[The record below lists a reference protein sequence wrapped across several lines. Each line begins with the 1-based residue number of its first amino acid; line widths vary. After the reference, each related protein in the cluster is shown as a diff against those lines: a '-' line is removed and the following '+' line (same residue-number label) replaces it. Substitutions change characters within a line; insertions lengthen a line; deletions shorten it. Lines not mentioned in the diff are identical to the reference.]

1 MSYSTDEFANRFQT
15 LLKCTDQYV
24 YLSSSRVYANS
35 ETPLK
40 ESSPRLLDSCSD
52 KEYLSTDEYALSK
65 ARQEN
70 LLLSSCLKNWTI
82 IRPYITFS
90 DARLQLSC
98 LEKEYWLKRVLDN
111 KPIVFSKDLA
121 NKTTTFTCGND
132 VAKGIAAIIGKKEAL
147 GEIFHIT
154 NNKSYKWADFLQ
166 VYTSILEQY
175 CGHKASIIYVDK
187 WSDYYSGKWQ
197 IIYDRLYDRTFDN
210 SKINKFIDTSNFIDP
225 KIALSD
231 CLLKFLEQP
240 TFKSLYWETE
250 AKLDSLSGDWTSLSA
265 FPGLKQKIKYFLARL
280 GMYHC

>member
-1 MSYSTDEFANRFQT
+1 M
-15 LLKCTDQYV
+15 
-24 YLSSSRVYANS
+24 
-35 ETPLK
+35 
-40 ESSPRLLDSCSD
+40 
-52 KEYLSTDEYALSK
+52 
-65 ARQEN
+65 
-70 LLLSSCLKNWTI
+70 
-82 IRPYITFS
+82 
-90 DARLQLSC
+90 
-98 LEKEYWLKRVLDN
+98 
-111 KPIVFSKDLA
+111 
-121 NKTTTFTCGND
+121 
-132 VAKGIAAIIGKKEAL
+132 

-154 NNKSYKWADFLQ
+154 NNKSYTWADFLQ
-166 VYTSILEQY
+166 VYTSTLEQY